1 MLWEFNKDEILEASP
16 PTRHCRNS
24 ANFKFWWPISQPS
37 TAGIQQIVNS
47 HGQSD
52 NPTLLEFNKFEIPVA
67 SQPAQHCSNSIHYKF
82 WWPVSER
89 NAEPEDMCERNA
101 EPDEMCERNAEPE
114 EMCERNAEPE
124 EMWERSAEPEEMCE
138 RNGEP
143 EEMCERNAEP
153 EEMCERNAEPEE
165 TCERNAE
172 PEEMWERSAEP
183 EEMRERN
190 AEPEEVWERSAEP
203 EDLQQ
208 TGSIYICSHMCLHE
222 GTAY

>member
-1 MLWEFNKDEILEASP
+1 MARQPAQHCWNPIFLEFRWPASQPNTAGIQSFWDSGGQPAHPMLWEFNKYEILEASP

-24 ANFKFWWPISQPS
+24 ANFKSWWPVSQPS

-124 EMWERSAEPEEMCE
+124 ETRAPHIK
-138 RNGEP
+138 
-143 EEMCERNAEP
+143 
-153 EEMCERNAEPEE
+153 
-165 TCERNAE
+165 
-172 PEEMWERSAEP
+172 
-183 EEMRERN
+183 
-190 AEPEEVWERSAEP
+190 
-203 EDLQQ
+203 LQVI
-208 TGSIYICSHMCLHE
+208 S
-222 GTAY
+222 